1 MMCLAYQLSRGH
13 DQPVGVEGAQLFV
26 RFAFVTH
33 VGGPVPRME
42 AEGSVP
48 ALSRRPGQA

>member
-26 RFAFVTH
+26 RVAFVMR

-42 AEGSVP
+42 PEGSIP
-48 ALSRRPGQA
+48 ALFHRPGQA

>member
-26 RFAFVTH
+26 RTAFVAR
-33 VGGPVPRME
+33 VGGPMPRME
-42 AEGSVP
+42 PEDSIP
-48 ALSRRPGQA
+48 ALSHRPGQA